1 MDAIEMVR
9 KNRECHPGGT
19 KVYLVNQ
26 ASFDEQ
32 DRRIAV
38 AQREREEALAK
49 MEELSF
55 QLRLNRVALA
65 MALTAA
71 ATLGWL
77 IGLMM

>member
-9 KNRECHPGGT
+9 RNRDCHPGGT

-38 AQREREEALAK
+38 AQREREEALAA
-49 MEELSF
+49 MEDMALH
-55 QLRLNRVALA
+55 LRLNRVALV